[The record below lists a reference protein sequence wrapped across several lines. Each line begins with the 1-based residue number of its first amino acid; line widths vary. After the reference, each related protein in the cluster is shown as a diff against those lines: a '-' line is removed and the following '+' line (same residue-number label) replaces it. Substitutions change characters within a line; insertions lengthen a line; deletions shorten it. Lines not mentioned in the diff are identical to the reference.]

1 MKPRRFCPHLL
12 PSGHLLSGDGSHR
25 LLDGTGDIKKGEKN
39 TMTKEN
45 NPCGGLALGLAL
57 EPRTVRVDLNKLKKL
72 SEDRQGWC
80 YESVLHYAIEGFLAQ
95 GSPEMSHEL
104 FGRIV
109 SEYRADPQE
118 LLPDPSEQET
128 SPPPEWSATIEVVGD
143 RMKMTVSH
151 NGEELV
157 YGKSYVQESDDLGM
171 MQAISYAAHMCYKMV
186 QQKNM

>member
-1 MKPRRFCPHLL
+1 MP
-12 PSGHLLSGDGSHR
+12 
-25 LLDGTGDIKKGEKN
+25 
-39 TMTKEN
+39 TKET
-45 NPCGGLALGLAL
+45 NPCENAVSAGGLALGLAFA
-57 EPRTVRVDLNKLKKL
+57 PRTVRVDLNKLKKL
-72 SEDRQGWC
+72 SEDRLGWC

-118 LLPDPSEQET
+118 LLPDAQET
-128 SPPPEWSATIEVVGD
+128 DSAPTPEWSASIEVVGD
-143 RMKMTVSH
+143 HMKMTVCH

-157 YGKSYVQESDDLGM
+157 YGKSYVQATDDLGM

-186 QQKNM
+186 QQRSM